1 MHLSGFNRQQQ
12 DDIKRLVDRHLVR
25 KNNGNGGNPGG
36 GGEITDGDKG
46 DVVVSNTGAT
56 WTIES
61 GAVSTSKLGGDITA
75 AGKALLTDATNTA
88 QRATLGLGTAATS
101 NTGDF
106 AASSH
111 SHAISDVTNLQ
122 NTLNGKADSA
132 HSHSISDVTG
142 LAATLSTFAP
152 STHSHP
158 LSQLQAGAATS
169 GQVVR
174 FTDAINGWQPATLAI
189 SDTSGLQTE
198 LNGKANTSHTHA
210 ASDITSGLINTARLA
225 TGTANST
232 TYLRGDNVWASVAG
246 GSSDPLVTFPSVKPI
261 VGSFLTTAV
270 MTDASTS
277 LAGTANALDLA
288 PLRLRANTTISTV
301 DVNVTTFVASTTIR
315 IAVYASN
322 ADGWP
327 TGAPLAQS
335 SVINTNANG
344 IRSSAFSVTLNASQQ
359 YWLAIWFS
367 GAPTIRSIPVGG
379 MYALGFN
386 NNGTAHF
393 NKIRYTGVTY
403 GTSTAFQVFSNN
415 PSAANLVSGAMPMI
429 CLTVA

>member
-1 MHLSGFNRQQQ
+1 MSQFNRQQQ
-12 DDIKRLVDRHLVR
+12 DDIRRIVDRHLVR
-25 KNNGNGGNPGG
+25 KNNGNNGNPGGG

-46 DVVVSNTGAT
+46 DIVVSNTGAT

-142 LAATLSTFAP
+142 LSATLSTFAP

-189 SDTSGLQTE
+189 SDTSGLQTA

-270 MTDASTS
+270 MADVSTT

-301 DVNVTTFVASTTIR
+301 DVNVTTSSASTTIR

-327 TGAPLAQS
+327 TGAPLAES
-335 SVINTNANG
+335 AVINTNATG

-403 GTSTAFQVFSNN
+403 GTSTAFQVFSSN